1 MVFAIQKGFNL
12 TEQSLTLTQRL
23 RGLQTLM
30 DNPFLREVLSQ
41 LKQERET
48 AMVEVTDGDVN
59 QNNEHFKQVGLFK
72 GLGRVEDLIVELINE
87 TQEKVKQEQ
96 SHERTE

>member
-1 MVFAIQKGFNL
+1 
-12 TEQSLTLTQRL
+12 
-23 RGLQTLM
+23 
-30 DNPFLREVLSQ
+30 
-41 LKQERET
+41 
-48 AMVEVTDGDVN
+48 MVEVTDGDVN